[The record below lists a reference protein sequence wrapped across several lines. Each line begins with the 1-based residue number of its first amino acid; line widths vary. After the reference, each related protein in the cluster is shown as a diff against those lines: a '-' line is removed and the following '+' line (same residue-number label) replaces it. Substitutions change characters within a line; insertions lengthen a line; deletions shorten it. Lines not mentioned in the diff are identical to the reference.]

1 MPPLTS
7 DVQWRFSWPHQTNF
21 ILIAKNHFLVLRLFQ
36 FTIDNICVRFFSVRT
51 QVAVQRAARSTID
64 FRLRVQ
70 HIHTYSWSVQQQATK
85 RTSECHSKRIDKNLY
100 YVCISFVFARGAR
113 RGRAYSRYTA
123 SRSRKIYIVH
133 AKTVCVLL
141 PATYAN
147 QWNQAVVDPT
157 GIYSGRSRRR
167 TLNGSQS
174 RIKYSGVHVCQL
186 LHYLTHVWMHVS
198 PLYHPKTKEL

>member
-1 MPPLTS
+1 M
-7 DVQWRFSWPHQTNF
+7 
-21 ILIAKNHFLVLRLFQ
+21 
-36 FTIDNICVRFFSVRT
+36 RT

-113 RGRAYSRYTA
+113 RGSLLAIHR
-123 SRSRKIYIVH
+123 V
-133 AKTVCVLL
+133 AK
-141 PATYAN
+141 PEN
-147 QWNQAVVDPT
+147 
-157 GIYSGRSRRR
+157 IYSTRENCLCATACYLCESVESSSRRSDWDIFGGSRRR

-186 LHYLTHVWMHVS
+186 LHYLTHV
-198 PLYHPKTKEL
+198 